1 MQREKWKRSIEHF
14 KRVIEVMIMKTSR
27 LPGFY
32 KIDVE
37 GRRRILKNFANLTDE
52 EIKLLD
58 NGLEIS
64 LVDKM
69 VENAIG
75 TIQIPLGI
83 AVNFRING
91 KDYLIPMATEEPSV
105 IAAASHAAKLALPD
119 GFMAESTD
127 SIMRGQIQIL
137 DVSNPEKAI
146 NEILRC
152 KFELM
157 DKANSFVKSLIAVGG
172 GVRDL
177 SARIVGPVEDEML
190 IVEFFV
196 DCKDAMGANTV
207 NTIVEGMT
215 PYIESITGGKAL
227 LRILSNLATERMAR
241 AKVVYRKSVIG
252 EDVVDNVIRAYKFA
266 CYDVYRAAT
275 HNKGIMNG
283 IIAVALATANDTR
296 AIEAGVHAYASLSG
310 RYLPLSKWYK
320 NEEGDLVGE
329 LELPLAVGTVG
340 GAIGAHP
347 VAKLCLKILGVKTS
361 KELAEVMCA
370 VGLAQNFAAL
380 RALVTEG
387 IQRGHMELHARNIA
401 IMAGAKGELI
411 DRVAEI
417 LVKERNI
424 TIERAKEILEM
435 VKRNS

>member
-1 MQREKWKRSIEHF
+1 MR
-14 KRVIEVMIMKTSR
+14 TSR

-32 KIDVE
+32 KMSVE
-37 GRRRILKNFANLTDE
+37 ERRRILKEFADLTE
-52 EIKLLD
+52 EELKLLD
-58 NGLEIS
+58 HGLEIS
-64 LVDKM
+64 LADKM
-69 VENAIG
+69 VENVVG
-75 TIQIPLGI
+75 TIQVPLGI

-105 IAAASHAAKLALPD
+105 IAAASHAAKLALPE
-119 GFMAESTD
+119 GFVAESTS
-127 SIMRGQIQIL
+127 SIMRGQIQVL
-137 DVSNPEKAI
+137 NVPNPRRAI
-146 NEILRC
+146 D
-152 KFELM
+152 ELSRH
-157 DKANSFVKSLIAVGG
+157 KLELIERANSFVKGLISVGG

-207 NTIVEGMT
+207 NTIVEGMA
-215 PYIESITGGKAL
+215 PYIESITGGRVL
-227 LRILSNLATERMAR
+227 LRILSNLATERIVK
-241 AKVVYRKSVIG
+241 AKVVYKRSVIG
-252 EDVVDNVIRAYKFA
+252 ETVVDDIIRAYKFA

-296 AIEAGVHAYASLSG
+296 AIEAGAHAYASLSG

-329 LELPLAVGTVG
+329 LEMPLAVGTVG
-340 GAIGAHP
+340 GAVGVHP

-401 IMAGAKGELI
+401 IMAGAKGDLVDKI
-411 DRVAEI
+411 VEI
-417 LVKERNI
+417 LVKEKKI
-424 TIERAKEILEM
+424 TIERAREVLESM
-435 VKRNS
+435 RHL

>member
-1 MQREKWKRSIEHF
+1 
-14 KRVIEVMIMKTSR
+14 MKTSR

-32 KIDVE
+32 KMNIE
-37 GRRRILKNFANLTDE
+37 ERRRILKEFANLTDE

-64 LVDKM
+64 LADKM
-69 VENAIG
+69 VENVVG

-119 GFMAESTD
+119 GFIAESTD
-127 SIMRGQIQIL
+127 SIMRGQIQVL
-137 DVSNPEKAI
+137 NVSNPEKAI
-146 NEILRC
+146 NELLKY
-152 KFELM
+152 KFELI
-157 DKANSFVKSLIAVGG
+157 DRANSFVKSLVTVGG

-177 SARIVGPVEDEML
+177 NARIVGPKEDEML

-207 NTIVEGMT
+207 NTIVEKMA
-215 PYIESITGGKAL
+215 PYIESITEGKVL
-227 LRILSNLATERMAR
+227 LRILSNLATERIAR
-241 AKVVYRKSVIG
+241 ARVVYKRSVIG
-252 EDVVDNVIRAYKFA
+252 EDVVENIIKAYKLA
-266 CYDVYRAAT
+266 YYDVYRATT

-296 AIEAGVHAYASLSG
+296 AIEAGAHAYASLSG

-320 NEEGDLVGE
+320 NKEGDLVGE

-340 GAIGAHP
+340 GAIGANP
-347 VAKLCLKILGVKTS
+347 IAKLCLKILGIKTS
-361 KELAEVMCA
+361 KELAEVMCS

-401 IMAGAKGELI
+401 IMAGAKGDLI
-411 DRVAEI
+411 DKIAEI
-417 LVKERNI
+417 LVKEDKI
-424 TIERAKEILEM
+424 TIERAKEILESI
-435 VKRNS
+435 KNNSQ

>member
-1 MQREKWKRSIEHF
+1 
-14 KRVIEVMIMKTSR
+14 MKTSR

-32 KIDVE
+32 KMNIE
-37 GRRRILKNFANLTDE
+37 ERRRILKEFANLTDE

-64 LVDKM
+64 LADKM
-69 VENAIG
+69 VENVVG

-119 GFMAESTD
+119 GFIAESTD
-127 SIMRGQIQIL
+127 SIMRGQIQVL
-137 DVSNPEKAI
+137 NVSNPEKAI
-146 NEILRC
+146 NELLKY
-152 KFELM
+152 KFELI
-157 DKANSFVKSLIAVGG
+157 DRANSFVKSLVTVGG

-177 SARIVGPVEDEML
+177 NARIVGPKEDEML

-207 NTIVEGMT
+207 NTIVEKMA
-215 PYIESITGGKAL
+215 PYIESITEGKVL
-227 LRILSNLATERMAR
+227 LRILSNLATERIAR
-241 AKVVYRKSVIG
+241 AKVVYKRSVIG
-252 EDVVDNVIRAYKFA
+252 EDVVENIIKAYKLA
-266 CYDVYRAAT
+266 YYDVYRATT

-296 AIEAGVHAYASLSG
+296 AIEAGAHAYASLSG

-320 NEEGDLVGE
+320 NKEGDLVGE

-340 GAIGAHP
+340 GAIGANP
-347 VAKLCLKILGVKTS
+347 IAKLCLKILGIKTS
-361 KELAEVMCA
+361 KELAEVMCS

-401 IMAGAKGELI
+401 IMAGAKGDLI
-411 DRVAEI
+411 DKIAEI
-417 LVKERNI
+417 LVKEDKI
-424 TIERAKEILEM
+424 TIERAKEILESI
-435 VKRNS
+435 KNNSQ